1 MDCHASSF
9 DCLAES
15 LADSTGL
22 FCLLK
27 QQNTA
32 EVIHAI
38 IQHTEHTSQEKKKQ
52 KSKAKHFHFSSAFF
66 KIKFLDCKVKSNQL
80 EIFILFLC
88 INLAD

>member
-27 QQNTA
+27 QQKA
-32 EVIHAI
+32 ED
-38 IQHTEHTSQEKKKQ
+38 IQSINQTEHTSQEHSRN
-52 KSKAKHFHFSSAFF
+52 KSKSFHFSSAIF
-66 KIKFLDCKVKSNQL
+66 KIKILDCKVKSKPL
-80 EIFILFLC
+80 ELFILFLC
-88 INLAD
+88 NNLADQNP